1 MKQVWIIIMAVM
13 FIVSGSNIGEAKSH
27 YKIKHKDQITHDWE
41 IHVDYPLFDQL
52 EDKDLQQE
60 VNTKIVQKLEST
72 FRDVKRGASDLMGM
86 PVLYYEETGVYRE
99 KDLYSVVMTSH
110 ISRGEQYNSTVTS
123 VNFENKDHG
132 KVVPL
137 NKLVDMEELNQRVQK
152 AIAQEPDTYNKE
164 KFTKVRDNT
173 AFYVADDQLFLIF
186 NKYEIAAGVHGTP
199 EIQIPLN
206 GMQLEHADETNAPFP
221 SFTLKY
227 PQTIQAENS

>member
-1 MKQVWIIIMAVM
+1 MKQVWIILIAAM

-27 YKIKHKDQITHDWE
+27 YKIKHKDQITNDWE

-60 VNTKIVQKLEST
+60 VNTKIVQKLEDT
-72 FRDVKRGASDLMGM
+72 FRDVKRGAGDLMGM

-123 VNFENKDHG
+123 VNFKNTDQG

-137 NKLVDMEELNQRVQK
+137 AELVDMEELNKRVQK
-152 AIAQEPDTYNKE
+152 VITQEPDTYNTE
-164 KFTKVRDNT
+164 KFNKVRDNT

-206 GMQLEHADETNAPFP
+206 GMELEQADETNAPFP
-221 SFTLKY
+221 SFTLIH
-227 PQTIQAENS
+227 PQTILTGNN